1 MWNIFTGKLKKVYE
15 DPMNNEITALAID
28 VNMKR
33 AFLGDNTGHIKNF
46 NMKNGKLLKELES
59 HSMEI
64 NIMAHSLALN
74 IVVSCSIDNI
84 IKIHD
89 DSELTESE
97 VKKEL
102 FIQNGQVKCI
112 AIC

>member
-1 MWNIFTGKLKKVYE
+1 
-15 DPMNNEITALAID
+15 MNNEITALTID
-28 VNMKR
+28 KNIKR

-59 HSMEI
+59 HNVEI
-64 NIMAHSLALN
+64 NMLSHSLALN

-89 DSELTESE
+89 DTELNESE
-97 VKKEL
+97 VKKNYI
-102 FIQNGQVKCI
+102 FKMVKLKQLQYVKNFLVLQLVYQQD
-112 AIC
+112 